1 MTRKYTKIN
10 KKRISKRSKRINN
23 KSKKLSK
30 KIQKGGDEKKL
41 EVSDNIENSLKTL
54 GQFKKQTINE
64 YYSNY
69 YTNYTNYTA
78 SKCNSDKP
86 KSKKDCESLK
96 KKYEENLLILKK
108 KFFKAIRN
116 VLMGIRKKNGEN
128 INKID
133 IDNLK
138 AIVKFFFQEVL
149 IVESGKPTRKKQYKF
164 IYEDFDLDTQFPD
177 STPKSDINIFYN
189 TLKESSEYKLNPN
202 NGYPPQTSQ
211 YTDLKKQLTESQD
224 KLKNTIY
231 TTDKR
236 IIKDYVDF
244 LLKIILDKINSLT
257 PSSTTSTTPQQQQ
270 QQQPQQP
277 QPQQPQQPK

>member
-10 KKRISKRSKRINN
+10 KKRISKRSNNRNN

-211 YTDLKKQLTESQD
+211 YTIDLKKQLTECQN

-236 IIKDYVDF
+236 IIKKYVDS
-244 LLKIILDKINSLT
+244 LLEIILTKINNLT
-257 PSSTTSTTPQQQQ
+257 SSSTTSTTPTTSTAT
-270 QQQPQQP
+270 PQQP
-277 QPQQPQQPK
+277 PNP